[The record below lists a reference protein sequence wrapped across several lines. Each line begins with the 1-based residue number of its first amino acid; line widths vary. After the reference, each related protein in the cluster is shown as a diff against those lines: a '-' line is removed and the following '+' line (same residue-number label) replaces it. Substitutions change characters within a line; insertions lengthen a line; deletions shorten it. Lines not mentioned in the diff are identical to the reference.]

1 MKKVLF
7 YYSANIQT
15 VYIESQ
21 ILLFK
26 EKGFDVSFITS
37 CEKGIFHERL
47 ESNGVK
53 TYAIPNKLSF
63 KSNPINYISNFLFL
77 IYFIR
82 KNNFEVVI
90 PHLHLPCFVS
100 SYVQY
105 FTKAQFIFFRHN
117 CSWWNNEDILE
128 SDTNRNEQRI
138 DQIIN
143 KRAKKIVVPSEGVKN
158 FMIEH
163 EEVKAEKIEVLHY
176 IYKFNLYQK
185 PNDSVVELLK
195 EKFKGQLRL
204 IMVSRMVKHKR
215 HQLVLECMKEL
226 IVKGLD
232 IQLIL
237 LDEGPEK
244 EHLKVYVNE
253 NNLNKH
259 VHFIGFTRDFINYM
273 EMSDVLIQP
282 SMTDASNNVFKEMG
296 LLSKAVIVSEN
307 VADYSEYIHHN
318 MNGFLVPIKNTK
330 THLIQ
335 LIEKIYSNEYNIEKN
350 GLALRE
356 TIIKEFSFGE
366 KQEVEYKKF
375 FEKFNLLN

>member
-26 EKGFDVSFITS
+26 EKGFDVSFLTS
-37 CEKGIFHERL
+37 CEKGVFHERL
-47 ESNGVK
+47 ETNGVT
-53 TYAIPNKLSF
+53 TYAVPNKLRF
-63 KSNPINYISNFLFL
+63 NSNPLNYISNFLFL
-77 IYFIR
+77 IYFI
-82 KNNFEVVI
+82 KKHNFKVVI
-90 PHLHLPCFVS
+90 PHLHLPCFVAS
-100 SYVQY
+100 FTQY
-105 FTKAQFIFFRHN
+105 FTKADYIFFRHN
-117 CSWWNNEDILE
+117 CSWWNNEDILQN
-128 SDTNRNEQRI
+128 DTNKNEQRI
-138 DQIIN
+138 DRIIN
-143 KRAKKIVVPSEGVKN
+143 KRANRIVVPSDGVKK

-163 EEVKAEKIEVLHY
+163 EGVNPSKIEVLHY

-185 PNDSVVELLK
+185 PDAQKVQALK
-195 EKFKGQLRL
+195 DKYKGHLRL

-215 HQLVLECMKEL
+215 HQLVLECIKEL
-226 IVKGLD
+226 IDKGLD
-232 IQLIL
+232 LQLII
-237 LDEGPEK
+237 LDEGPEY
-244 EHLKVYVNE
+244 ENLQNYVVE
-253 NNLNKH
+253 NNLSKH

-318 MNGFLVPIKNTK
+318 INGFLVPINNTK
-330 THLIQ
+330 SHLIQ
-335 LIEKIYSNEYNIEKN
+335 LIEKIYSNEYNREKN

-366 KQEVEYKKF
+366 KQEIEYKKF
-375 FEKFNLLN
+375 FKKFNLLD

>member
-37 CEKGIFHERL
+37 CEKGVFHKRL

-53 TYAIPNKLSF
+53 TYAIPNKLRF
-63 KSNPINYISNFLFL
+63 KSNPINFISNFLFL
-77 IYFIR
+77 IYFIK
-82 KNNFEVVI
+82 KNNFEVII

-128 SDTNRNEQRI
+128 SDTNQNEKRI

-163 EEVKAEKIEVLHY
+163 EQVKPEKIEVLHY

-185 PNDSVVELLK
+185 PNDSVVQLLK
-195 EKFKGQLRL
+195 EKYKGHLRL

-215 HQLVLECMKEL
+215 HQLVLECIQEL
-226 IVKGLD
+226 INKGLD
-232 IQLIL
+232 LQLII
-237 LDEGPEK
+237 LDQGPEFEK
-244 EHLKVYVNE
+244 LKNYVAE
-253 NNLNKH
+253 NNLTKY

-296 LLSKAVIVSEN
+296 LLSKAVLVSEN
-307 VADYSEYIHHN
+307 VADYSEYIQHEV
-318 MNGFLVPIKNTK
+318 NGFLVPMTQTK

-335 LIEKIYSNEYNIEKN
+335 IIEKIYTNEYAIKKI
-350 GLALRE
+350 GSALKE
-356 TIIKEFSFGE
+356 TIMTEFSFGE
-366 KQEVEYKKF
+366 KQEKEYATF
-375 FEKFNLLN
+375 FKKFNLLD